1 MDDPKTH
8 NSSFPE
14 QFIAKNALHFAF
26 RKHTKI
32 ERILKRIDVELQK
45 GGTESGVRQLL
56 FHGIGDGC
64 ERCVSCV
71 EVLKS
76 RLASQGKNVFQWNAL
91 SNKTTSSTTT
101 ATSSKC
107 DEMEAL
113 KISENSPKNGTDKP
127 SKKDENCP
135 QPVLAI
141 LISLDPFPTTDGDN
155 LQHSLSQQRNDQQQN
170 LPPFFAA
177 QLDENNGQPKQKRTK
192 KIGVGMAKRTKT
204 GAGNNKWKR
213 PAKGATAK

>member
-8 NSSFPE
+8 NFSFPE
-14 QFIAKNALHFAF
+14 LVAKNAVHFAF

-45 GGTESGVRQLL
+45 DGTESGVRQLL

-76 RLASQGKNVFQWNAL
+76 RLASQGKNVFQWNEL
-91 SNKTTSSTTT
+91 SSSTTT
-101 ATSSKC
+101 TTTSSKC
-107 DEMEAL
+107 DGMEAL
-113 KISENSPKNGTDKP
+113 KISENSPKNDTAKP
-127 SKKDENCP
+127 SKNDENCR

-141 LISLDPFPTTDGDN
+141 LISLDPFPTTDGDDS
-155 LQHSLSQQRNDQQQN
+155 QHSLSQQRNDQQQN
-170 LPPFFAA
+170 LPPFFAV
-177 QLDENNGQPKQKRTK
+177 QLDENNDQPKQKRTK

-213 PAKGATAK
+213 TAKGATAK

>member
-1 MDDPKTH
+1 MDDPKTY
-8 NSSFPE
+8 NFSFPE
-14 QFIAKNALHFAF
+14 LAAKNALHFAF

-45 GGTESGVRQLL
+45 DGTESGVRQLL

-91 SNKTTSSTTT
+91 SNKKTSSTTT
-101 ATSSKC
+101 ENSSKC

-113 KISENSPKNGTDKP
+113 KISENSPKFNGGTTKP
-127 SKKDENCP
+127 SKKDENRP

-141 LISLDPFPTTDGDN
+141 LISLDPFSTTDGDDS
-155 LQHSLSQQRNDQQQN
+155 QHSLRCGGHRIQIEIRVFKMFQKLGDFDQAKMTKFGI
-170 LPPFFAA
+170 PR
-177 QLDENNGQPKQKRTK
+177 PKSRKS
-192 KIGVGMAKRTKT
+192 VLE
-204 GAGNNKWKR
+204 WY
-213 PAKGATAK
+213 

>member
-1 MDDPKTH
+1 MDDPKTY
-8 NSSFPE
+8 NFSFPE
-14 QFIAKNALHFAF
+14 LVTKNALHFAF

-45 GGTESGVRQLL
+45 DGTESGVRQLL

-76 RLASQGKNVFQWNAL
+76 RLASQGKNVFQWNEL
-91 SNKTTSSTTT
+91 SSSTTT
-101 ATSSKC
+101 TTTSSKC
-107 DEMEAL
+107 DGMEAL
-113 KISENSPKNGTDKP
+113 NISENSPKNDTAKP
-127 SKKDENCP
+127 SKKDENHP

-155 LQHSLSQQRNDQQQN
+155 LQHSLSQQRSDQQQN
-170 LPPFFAA
+170 LPPFFSA
-177 QLDENNGQPKQKRTK
+177 QLDENNDQPKQKRTK

-213 PAKGATAK
+213 PGKGATAK

>member
-1 MDDPKTH
+1 MDDPKSY
-8 NSSFPE
+8 NFSFPE
-14 QFIAKNALHFAF
+14 LVTKNALHFAF

-45 GGTESGVRQLL
+45 DGTESGVRQFL

-91 SNKTTSSTTT
+91 SSTITTE
-101 ATSSKC
+101 TSSKY

-113 KISENSPKNGTDKP
+113 KISENSPKNGTTKS
-127 SKKDENCP
+127 SKKDENHP

-141 LISLDPFPTTDGDN
+141 LISLDPFPTTDGDDS
-155 LQHSLSQQRNDQQQN
+155 QHSLSQQRSDQQQN
-170 LPPFFAA
+170 LPPFFSG
-177 QLDENNGQPKQKRTK
+177 QLDENNDQTKQKRTK

-204 GAGNNKWKR
+204 GPGNNKWKR